1 MGKRGNMTK
10 EEMIGQIILEE
21 YRMFSSV
28 QNIGG
33 RAFCQDDYDTFYIMR
48 SAQHGIFGM
57 GMLESYRRDIR
68 EAQMAG
74 RNLAA
79 EKYAWMMEVTDPV
92 WFEEKLRAYLPKGS
106 GRKMLLVERMTWVF
120 MECYEG
126 VKKRYPNMLASG
138 RNPYDNREGAS
149 IQLYFSGELKTWSEA
164 TLLLACQD
172 IISHLEERRNPVCMI
187 YEKIME
193 LYSCRKDLAEGR
205 YSV

>member
-1 MGKRGNMTK
+1 
-10 EEMIGQIILEE
+10 
-21 YRMFSSV
+21 MFSSV

-149 IQLYFSGELKTWSEA
+149 IQLYFSSELKTWSEA

-172 IISHLEERRNPVCMI
+172 IISHLEERQNPVCMI
-187 YEKIME
+187 YEKIMD
-193 LYSCRKDLAEGR
+193 LYSHMALETVKER
-205 YSV
+205 